1 LAAGVG
7 VFQLGYVVSGMR
19 GTSSSLGIESA
30 QAYIDVF
37 DVALV
42 DTLAWL
48 PGAGFVGDK
57 QRKRLCRKAAS
68 NSGPLKV
75 GSDCFRNEIIL
86 SWGPTAKLIVNA
98 YVHANVPGRPRLF
111 KVCLSLSDR

>member
-1 LAAGVG
+1 MALTPLLALGLAHYPSPRRKIALAAGVG

-48 PGAGFVGDK
+48 PGAGFVSGK

-68 NSGPLKV
+68 NSAPLKV
-75 GSDCFRNEIIL
+75 GSGLFRNEIIL
-86 SWGPTAKLIVNA
+86 S
-98 YVHANVPGRPRLF
+98 R
-111 KVCLSLSDR
+111 